1 MRNGGRSM
9 NCCLTGRGS
18 LDAGLAVFLTE
29 LLESEGGLA
38 DTGLGGLV
46 VNLVD
51 VLLDSSDLL
60 FDLGDNSVHCF
71 VGLRIIVC

>member
-29 LLESEGGLA
+29 LLEGEGGLA

-51 VLLDSSDLL
+51 VLLDDSDLL
-60 FDLGDNSVHCF
+60 FDFGDNCFHCF
-71 VGLRIIVC
+71 VGFGVID

>member
-1 MRNGGRSM
+1 M

-29 LLESEGGLA
+29 LLEGKGGLA

-51 VLLDSSDLL
+51 VLLDSSDLFL
-60 FDLGDNSVHCF
+60 DLGDNCFHCF
-71 VGLRIIVC
+71 VGFGVID